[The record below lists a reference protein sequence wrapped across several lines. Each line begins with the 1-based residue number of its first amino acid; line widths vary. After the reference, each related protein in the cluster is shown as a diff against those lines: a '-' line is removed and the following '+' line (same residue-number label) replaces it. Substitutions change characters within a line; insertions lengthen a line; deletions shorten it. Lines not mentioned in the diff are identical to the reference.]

1 MLFLGNNF
9 ISIHPIWLN
18 SVCIL
23 WIEEWHDTYGLTFSD
38 LEGATSHRDYY
49 RDDLPNPK
57 TAEMSQITDDAAAA
71 SGGGGGTIDVV
82 STRGNSQQKQLSY
95 GHQTVTYKASQN
107 KEFLDRITSFN
118 NPKISPHS
126 VLGEPIQ

>member
-1 MLFLGNNF
+1 MF
-9 ISIHPIWLN
+9 PINKCLHEWN
-18 SVCIL
+18 VVTCIFD
-23 WIEEWHDTYGLTFSD
+23 IFSD

-57 TAEMSQITDDAAAA
+57 TAEMSQITVDAAA
-71 SGGGGGTIDVV
+71 SGGLSGGTIDVV

-126 VLGEPIQ
+126 VLGKPFPLLHTG

>member
-1 MLFLGNNF
+1 M
-9 ISIHPIWLN
+9 
-18 SVCIL
+18 IL
-23 WIEEWHDTYGLTFSD
+23 CVSD
-38 LEGATSHRDYY
+38 LKGATSHRDYY

-57 TAEMSQITDDAAAA
+57 TAEMSQITDDAA
-71 SGGGGGTIDVV
+71 SGGFSSSSSGNEGTIDVV
-82 STRGNSQQKQLSY
+82 STRGHSQQKQLSY

-126 VLGEPIQ
+126 VLGKLFLTHKVSISRNR